1 MILALILVST
11 MLIAGCT
18 QQGTETTK
26 TTPVTTKATVVATT
40 VAATP
45 AATGN
50 QTQIANP
57 ASENCIKMGGKLD
70 IRKNADGSEYGI
82 CTINGTECEEWA
94 LFRGECKP
102 GAAAA
107 NVSKNV
113 TANATIPAANATAGK
128 ATLNASKNATLNA
141 TVPANATAVNATA
154 TNATKT
160 NKTS

>member
-26 TTPVTTKATVVATT
+26 TTPVATKETVVATP
-40 VAATP
+40 AATP